1 MVTTRS
7 ISLAIPDFKTMSDD
21 DVEAHLLARHRDGR
35 WSTQTRWLLSAFGT
49 EKLEL
54 NEAWAE
60 NWTDWT
66 CPACGRAKIELARLT
81 EQNVL
86 LCQLDWHHDHLRD
99 HASRLMRAQLTGDP
113 GENERRA
120 ARSISAAL
128 PLIERFSETLLCN
141 DCNAADAAMKAQL
154 GKQVPSYFSFRPSEI
169 TRFVVVEPN
178 RTHGLDVAAGEEIWD
193 EVSADL
199 AQRTE
204 FAEMLGTR
212 IGQGQHEREEA
223 SFALR
228 QSTDDRKL
236 FFALGY
242 EAMSGRAKIDGIA
255 AGLIARSRSTAGRWS
270 ATKLKVP
277 RKLQAPD
284 QATFERLDA
293 ARNSSSRWWRES
305 GEAWRCPC
313 CARTKFEIVRKSNKG
328 DWTALIM
335 AVNDFHAEADS
346 LSLSRRGLYHPGPI
360 VLASHY
366 QIGVC
371 QDCRHI
377 LSDALTIRPGNVDE
391 CLSLAQLRGLIEGP
405 APHTRHALSPEL
417 IGLYIDAN
425 TDWTA
430 GVADYWS
437 HHRHASDIS
446 LEHYRI
452 MQSTGLSAAGARDI
466 AIVKLVAAQKL
477 PADGAAGWFDW
488 FMLEDKRMR
497 AAPTRAGAS
506 T

>member
-99 HASRLMRAQLTGDP
+99 HASRLMRAQLTRDP

-255 AGLIARSRSTAGRWS
+255 AGLVARSRSTAGRWS
-270 ATKLKVP
+270 ATKSKVP

-313 CARTKFEIVRKSNKG
+313 CARTKLEIVRKSNKG

-371 QDCRHI
+371 QDCRQI

-452 MQSTGLSAAGARDI
+452 MQSTGLRPQGPGI
-466 AIVKLVAAQKL
+466 
-477 PADGAAGWFDW
+477 
-488 FMLEDKRMR
+488 
-497 AAPTRAGAS
+497 
-506 T
+506 